1 MAPVPALLWRSL
13 RAHQVYGANT
23 DVGKT
28 IFTTILCNSARAADE
43 ADGWYVL
50 TKIYDTTSR
59 YASEGPGWLF
69 LETAGGVHSP
79 GPSGTPQADLYA
91 PLRAPVILVGDSKLG
106 GISQTIS
113 AYESLRMRGHDIES
127 ILLFQDMKY
136 ENYQYLRDYFEKQGG
151 ISVDTVP
158 EPPSR
163 LQNEQEDIEQMK
175 EYYAAR
181 NVDHVLEALD
191 KRGKD
196 RISRL
201 ESMSSKA
208 SKSIWYPFTQQKLV
222 TADTISAIDSAHGDY
237 FQVLNP
243 SSPNLLQPAFDGS
256 ASWWSQGLGHAN
268 SRLTLAAAYAAG
280 RYGHVMFAEAIHE
293 PALALAEMLLKGANN
308 PRFSRVFYSDN
319 GSTGCEVA
327 VKMAL
332 RAARLR
338 YGWGPND
345 NVHVLGLKGSYHGDT
360 IGAMDCAEPC
370 VYNEKIE
377 WYEGKGYWFDYPT
390 IQCVKGKWVVQVPEG
405 LRHELGHDS
414 DLRSIS
420 EVFDLES
427 RLSTEHYRMYEQYI
441 EGVLSK
447 LQASGRKFGALMM
460 EPIILG
466 AGGMIFVDPLFQRA
480 LVDVVRRS
488 PHLFGNATSPKDPLS
503 WSGLPVIF
511 DEVFTGLYRL
521 GRFTAASFLGTD
533 ADISVNA
540 KLLTGGLVPLCT
552 TMASESIFDAFVSDD
567 KSDALLHG
575 HSYTAHAVGCQ
586 VAVESV
592 REMQDMEKRG
602 EWEWAER
609 DWEKDQAWS
618 VWSREFVNNVSHNQ
632 QVLGVW
638 ALGSVLAISLRDDAG
653 VGYKSLAAKK
663 IQSHL
668 REGAGT
674 WNAHTQTKDLQKEH
688 PDIDFK
694 AVVIEPTMN
703 LMFDIKENLTEDERK
718 KHEEYITRMLQN
730 TGNLSKAE
738 KYLWQ
743 ARDYL
748 RPYPD
753 VLRQFDDI
761 YINQRPIRV
770 MLSELHETFHQA
782 NRPS

>member
-1 MAPVPALLWRSL
+1 
-13 RAHQVYGANT
+13 
-23 DVGKT
+23 
-28 IFTTILCNSARAADE
+28 
-43 ADGWYVL
+43 
-50 TKIYDTTSR
+50 
-59 YASEGPGWLF
+59 
-69 LETAGGVHSP
+69 
-79 GPSGTPQADLYA
+79 
-91 PLRAPVILVGDSKLG
+91 
-106 GISQTIS
+106 
-113 AYESLRMRGHDIES
+113 MRGHDIES

-136 ENYQYLRDYFEKQGG
+136 ENYQYLRDYFGKLGG

-158 EPPSR
+158 TPPSR
-163 LQNEQEDIEQMK
+163 LDNEQEDAQQMK
-175 EYYAAR
+175 EYYASR

-191 KRGKD
+191 RRGKA

-201 ESMSSKA
+201 ESMTSKA

-243 SSPNLLQPAFDGS
+243 SPSTPNLLQPAFDGS

-293 PALALAEMLLKGANN
+293 PALALAEMLLKGADN

-405 LRHELGHDS
+405 LRDGLGQDS

-427 RLSTEHYRMYEQYI
+427 RLHTEQYRKYERYI

-466 AGGMIFVDPLFQRA
+466 AGGMIFV
-480 LVDVVRRS
+480 
-488 PHLFGNATSPKDPLS
+488 
-503 WSGLPVIF
+503 
-511 DEVFTGLYRL
+511 
-521 GRFTAASFLGTD
+521 
-533 ADISVNA
+533 
-540 KLLTGGLVPLCT
+540 
-552 TMASESIFDAFVSDD
+552 
-567 KSDALLHG
+567 
-575 HSYTAHAVGCQ
+575 
-586 VAVESV
+586 
-592 REMQDMEKRG
+592 
-602 EWEWAER
+602 
-609 DWEKDQAWS
+609 
-618 VWSREFVNNVSHNQ
+618 
-632 QVLGVW
+632 
-638 ALGSVLAISLRDDAG
+638 
-653 VGYKSLAAKK
+653 
-663 IQSHL
+663 
-668 REGAGT
+668 
-674 WNAHTQTKDLQKEH
+674 
-688 PDIDFK
+688 
-694 AVVIEPTMN
+694 
-703 LMFDIKENLTEDERK
+703 
-718 KHEEYITRMLQN
+718 
-730 TGNLSKAE
+730 
-738 KYLWQ
+738 
-743 ARDYL
+743 
-748 RPYPD
+748 
-753 VLRQFDDI
+753 
-761 YINQRPIRV
+761 
-770 MLSELHETFHQA
+770 
-782 NRPS
+782 

>member
-13 RAHQVYGANT
+13 RVHQVYGANT

-28 IFTTILCNSARAADE
+28 IFSTVLCNSAAKSGERTWFLKPISTGAPHEADSWYGNSNLHIQRYAPSTTHETLFQYDIPCSPHIAAKVSGKPVPSDE
-43 ADGWYVL
+43 AVL
-50 TKIYDTTSR
+50 ARIHDSVSQS
-59 YASEGPGWLF
+59 ASQGPGWLF

-113 AYESLRMRGHDIES
+113 AYESLRMRGHNIES

-136 ENYQYLRDYFEKQGG
+136 ENYQYLQEYFTKQGG
-151 ISVDTVP
+151 IPVDTIP
-158 EPPSR
+158 EPPAR
-163 LQNEQEDIEQMK
+163 LGDEKDDIEQMK
-175 EYYAAR
+175 EYYASLSNG
-181 NVDHVLEALD
+181 NVQHVLEGLD
-191 KRGKD
+191 KRGKE
-196 RISRL
+196 RIARL
-201 ESMSSKA
+201 ESLSEKA
-208 SKSIWYPFTQQKLV
+208 SKHIWYPFTQQKLV
-222 TADTISAIDSAHGDY
+222 SADTISAIDSAHGDY
-237 FQVLNP
+237 FQVLNKT
-243 SSPNLLQPAFDGS
+243 SQNLLQPAFDGS

-293 PALALAEMLLKGANN
+293 PALALAEMLLKGAQN

-332 RAARLR
+332 RSARLR

-345 NVHVLGLKGSYHGDT
+345 GVHILGLKGSYHGDT

-390 IQCVKGKWVVQVPEG
+390 IQCVKGEWVVQVPEG
-405 LRHELGHDS
+405 LRDDLGQDCH
-414 DLRSIS
+414 LKSIS
-420 EVFDLES
+420 EVFNLDS
-427 RLSTEHYRMYEQYI
+427 RLKTEQYRKYEHYI
-441 EGVLSK
+441 EGVLKK
-447 LQASGRKFGALMM
+447 LQAAGRKFGALMM

-466 AGGMIFVDPLFQRA
+466 AGGMLFVDPLFQRA

-488 PHLFGNATSPKDPLS
+488 PHLFGNGDTPDPLS
-503 WSGLPVIF
+503 WSGLPVVF

-521 GRFTAASFLGTD
+521 GRFSAASFLGTD
-533 ADISVNA
+533 PDIAVNA

-552 TMASESIFDAFVSDD
+552 TMASEAIFDAFKSDD

-592 REMQDMEKRG
+592 KEMQSMESTG
-602 EWEWAER
+602 TWEWAEK
-609 DWEKDQAWS
+609 DWETQAWS
-618 VWSREFVNNVSHNQ
+618 VWSRNFVNTVSHDP

-638 ALGSVLAISLRDDAG
+638 ALGSVLAISLRDDDG

-663 IQSHL
+663 LQTHL
-668 REGAGT
+668 REGTGS
-674 WNAHTQTKDLQKEH
+674 WNAHSRVLGNVFYAMASQKTSRQSLEELQGLLLGALAK
-688 PDIDFK
+688 
-694 AVVIEPTMN
+694 
-703 LMFDIKENLTEDERK
+703 
-718 KHEEYITRMLQN
+718 
-730 TGNLSKAE
+730 
-738 KYLWQ
+738 
-743 ARDYL
+743 
-748 RPYPD
+748 
-753 VLRQFDDI
+753 
-761 YINQRPIRV
+761 
-770 MLSELHETFHQA
+770 
-782 NRPS
+782 

>member
-1 MAPVPALLWRSL
+1 MPPVSALLRRSL

-28 IFTTILCNSARAADE
+28 IFSTILCNGATKRGDKSWFLKPVSTGAADE
-43 ADGWYVL
+43 ADGCHIQKFAPQTVHETLFQYDIPCSPHIAAKASGKRVPSDQAVL
-50 TKIYDTTSR
+50 ARINEAVSHY
-59 YASEGPGWLF
+59 GPGWLF

-91 PLRAPVILVGDSKLG
+91 PLRAPVVLVGDSKLG
-106 GISQTIS
+106 GISQSIS
-113 AYESLRMRGHDIES
+113 AYESLKMRGYDVES
-127 ILLFQDMKY
+127 ILLFQDGKY
-136 ENYQYLRDYFEKQGG
+136 ENYQYLREYFSKFRVP
-151 ISVDTVP
+151 VDTVP
-158 EPPSR
+158 EPPIR
-163 LQNEQEDIEQMK
+163 VLDVKEDVERMK
-175 EYYAAR
+175 EYYSSQ
-181 NVDHVLEALD
+181 NVDHVLEHLD
-191 KRGKD
+191 SRGKE

-201 ESMSSKA
+201 ESLSEKA
-208 SKSIWYPFTQQKLV
+208 SEKIWYPFTQQKLV
-222 TADTISAIDSAHGDY
+222 SAETISAIDSAHGDY

-243 SSPNLLQPAFDGS
+243 KSDNLLQPAFDGS

-293 PALALAEMLLKGANN
+293 PALALAEIMLDGAKNE
-308 PRFSRVFYSDN
+308 RFSRVFYSDN

-345 NVHVLGLKGSYHGDT
+345 NVHILGLKGSYHGDT

-390 IQCVKGKWVVQVPEG
+390 IQCVKGKWEVSTPEG
-405 LRHELGHDS
+405 MGDDQRLG
-414 DLRSIS
+414 SIS
-420 EVFDLES
+420 EVFDIEC
-427 RLSTEHYRMYEQYI
+427 RVNTEQYRSYATYI
-441 EGVLSK
+441 EKTLQK
-447 LQASGRKFGALMM
+447 LQDQGRKFGALMM

-480 LVDVVRRS
+480 LVDVVRR
-488 PHLFGNATSPKDPLS
+488 TSTITPPS
-503 WSGLPVIF
+503 SSGPQWTGLPVIF

-521 GRFTAASFLGTD
+521 GRFSAASFLGVEP
-533 ADISVNA
+533 DICVNA

-552 TMASESIFDAFVSDD
+552 TMASEGIFDAFVSDD

-592 REMQDMEKRG
+592 TEMQRMEKDG
-602 EWEWAER
+602 EWKWAEQ
-609 DWEKDQAWS
+609 DWTSQNENTQAWS
-618 VWSREFVNNVSHNQ
+618 VWSKDFVDGISHNS

-638 ALGSVLAISLRDDAG
+638 ALGSVLAISLRDDSG

-663 IQSHL
+663 LQSRL
-668 REGAGT
+668 REGTGA
-674 WNAHTQTKDLQKEH
+674 WNAHSRVLGNVFYVMASQKTSRESIAELQGLLV
-688 PDIDFK
+688 DALK
-694 AVVIEPTMN
+694 A
-703 LMFDIKENLTEDERK
+703 
-718 KHEEYITRMLQN
+718 
-730 TGNLSKAE
+730 
-738 KYLWQ
+738 
-743 ARDYL
+743 
-748 RPYPD
+748 
-753 VLRQFDDI
+753 
-761 YINQRPIRV
+761 
-770 MLSELHETFHQA
+770 
-782 NRPS
+782 